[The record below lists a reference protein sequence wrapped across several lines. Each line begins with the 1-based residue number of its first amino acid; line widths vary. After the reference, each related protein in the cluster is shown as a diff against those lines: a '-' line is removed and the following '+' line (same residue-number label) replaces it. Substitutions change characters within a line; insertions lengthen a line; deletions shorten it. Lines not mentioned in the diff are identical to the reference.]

1 MRTAFEKKLLNIR
14 LRCGFNLL
22 LEQLG
27 WVLIATGAAVALAVA
42 VERVLSV
49 DVITVGAVWGLGG
62 VVVALTVLLWFIKRP
77 GLMRVAILADD
88 RLGFSERFSTALALA
103 EMDDPFAQAAVAEAH
118 QAAERANLKGH
129 FPVGPGRNWITA
141 AAVWVLAGA
150 IFLLMPTVDLLGY
163 MKRRQADQQQ
173 KEQLAQAKVDVKDA
187 VGSVKSAVNQL
198 GNPELAEQLAGL
210 ADVTANAKPED
221 VRRQAIR
228 KLGDLSDKIKKM
240 QNDKSFESA
249 RMMQKMLKRLRGTS
263 EGLMRELNRAL
274 AKSNFQ
280 RASELI
286 KDAQQRLAEGKLSDE
301 QKQALSKQ
309 LENLAKQLKDLN
321 QQDKQLED
329 ELEKAG
335 ADKDMAKLGEQ
346 DLREALKKAGLSD
359 EQIDKLMEKASAS
372 RQARNRIA
380 QLGEAMSDCC
390 GGGQLSGDELAELAE
405 QLDGLDAIVDDM
417 DLTDA
422 TLAEI
427 EAAIAQ
433 LGEGDCKGC
442 EGIGVKGPWSAGSA
456 LNPGPGTGGPGRGY
470 GQRDEDDSGKTS
482 LKKTR
487 VKNKP
492 GKGPIIAS
500 WYFKG
505 PQVKGESKRKFS
517 EAVQAGKDRAAE
529 AVSENR
535 IPRKYE
541 KSVKKYF
548 GQLDEMGKE

>member
-1 MRTAFEKKLLNIR
+1 MRMAFEKKLSNIR

-27 WVLIATGAAVALAVA
+27 HVLIAAGVSVALAVA
-42 VERVLSV
+42 VERVLAV
-49 DVITVGAVWGLGG
+49 EVITTWAMMGLAG
-62 VVVALTVLLWFIKRP
+62 VVVVLTGLLWFFRRP
-77 GLMRVAILADD
+77 SLMRVAILADD
-88 RLGFSERFSTALALA
+88 RLGFAERFSTALALA
-103 EMDDPFAQAAVAEAH
+103 ETDDPFAKAAVIEAH

-129 FPVGPGRNWITA
+129 FPVGPGRNWLAA
-141 AAVWVLAGA
+141 AAVWVLVAA

-163 MKRRQADQQQ
+163 LKQHQAEQQK
-173 KEQLAQAKVDVKDA
+173 KEQLAKAKVDVKDA

-198 GNPELAEQLAGL
+198 GDPDLAKQLAGL

-240 QNDKSFESA
+240 QSDKSFESA

-274 AKSNFQ
+274 ANSNFQ

-286 KDAQQRLAEGKLSDE
+286 KDAQQKLADGKLSAK
-301 QKQALSKQ
+301 QKQA
-309 LENLAKQLKDLN
+309 LAKQLKNLADQLKDLA
-321 QQDKQLED
+321 QQNKQLED

-335 ADKDMAKLGEQ
+335 ADKDLARLNEQ

-359 EQIDKLMEKASAS
+359 EQIDKLMEKASAC
-372 RQARNRIA
+372 RQARNRTA
-380 QLGEAMSDCC
+380 QLGEAMEGCC

-405 QLDGLDAIVDDM
+405 QLDGLDAIQDDM

-427 EAAIAQ
+427 EAAIAL
-433 LGEGDCKGC
+433 LGEGNC
-442 EGIGVKGPWSAGSA
+442 EGIGCMGPWAAGA
-456 LNPGPGTGGPGRGY
+456 AQNQGQGTGGPGRGY
-470 GQRDEDDSGKTS
+470 GQRGEDDSGKTS
-482 LKKTR
+482 LQKTR
-487 VKNKP
+487 VKNKSN
-492 GKGPIIAS
+492 KGPIIAS

-505 PQVKGESKRKFS
+505 PQIKGESKRKFS
-517 EAVQAGKDRAAE
+517 QAVQAGKDQAAE
-529 AVSENR
+529 AISENR

-548 GQLDEMGKE
+548 GQLDELGKE

>member
-1 MRTAFEKKLLNIR
+1 MRTAFEKKLLNVR
-14 LRCGFNLL
+14 LRCGLNLL

-27 WVLIATGAAVALAVA
+27 WVLIAAGVAVALAVA
-42 VERVLSV
+42 VERVLAV
-49 DVITVGAVWGLGG
+49 AVITAGAVWGLAGL
-62 VVVALTVLLWFIKRP
+62 VVALTGLLWFVRRP
-77 GLMRVAILADD
+77 SLMRVAILADD
-88 RLGFSERFSTALALA
+88 HLGFQERFSTALALS
-103 EMDDPFAQAAVAEAH
+103 EKDDPFARAAVAEAH
-118 QAAERANLKGH
+118 HAAKRANLKGH
-129 FPVGPGRNWITA
+129 FPVRPGRNWFAA
-141 AAVWVLAGA
+141 AAVWVLAGG

-163 MKRRQADQQQ
+163 MKQHQAEQQR
-173 KEQLAQAKVDVKDA
+173 KEQLAKAEVDVKQA

-198 GNPELAEQLAGL
+198 GDPELAKQLAGL

-263 EGLMRELNRAL
+263 EGLVRELNQAL
-274 AKSNFQ
+274 AKSNFE

-286 KDAQQRLAEGKLSDE
+286 KDAQQKLADGKLSAE
-301 QKQALSKQ
+301 QKAA
-309 LENLAKQLKDLN
+309 LAKQLKDLADQLKDLA
-321 QQDKQLED
+321 QQNKQLED

-335 ADKDMAKLGEQ
+335 ADKDLARLNEQ
-346 DLREALKKAGLSD
+346 DLRDALKKAGLSD
-359 EQIDKLMEKASAS
+359 EQIDKLMEKASAC
-372 RQARNRIA
+372 RQACNRVGE
-380 QLGEAMSDCC
+380 LGEAMSGCC

-405 QLDGLDAIVDDM
+405 QLDGLDAMADDM

-427 EAAIAQ
+427 EAAIAS
-433 LGEGDCKGC
+433 LGEGNCEGC
-442 EGIGVKGPWSAGSA
+442 EGIGCKGPWAAGA
-456 LNPGPGTGGPGRGY
+456 VQNQGQGTGGPGRGY
-470 GQRDEDDSGKTS
+470 GQRGEDDSGKTS
-482 LKKTR
+482 LQKTR

-505 PQVKGESKRKFS
+505 PQIKGESKRKFS